1 LTSAAFAVNSGR
13 IVARFGRTWPAVAGA
28 SSVVAASLFWLLAA
42 PAHPDYLIGFLPG
55 LILGGAGAGLTQAP
69 LFAAAST
76 LPGDRATTGSAVLN
90 MARQVGSAVGVAV
103 LVALLASQH
112 PDRLSLF
119 HRGWLLEL
127 GAAAG
132 AAGLL
137 AVRRARVA
145 QRRRAARAVR
155 SATPPCPSSARASA

>member
-13 IVARFGRTWPAVAGA
+13 IVGRFGRTWPAVVGA
-28 SSVVAASLFWLLAA
+28 SSVVGASLFWFLAA
-42 PAHPDYLIGFLPG
+42 PAHPGYVLGFLPG

-76 LPGDRATTGSAVLN
+76 LPAHRATTGSAVLN

-112 PDRLSLF
+112 SDRLSLF

-132 AAGLL
+132 AAGVML
-137 AVRRARVA
+137 VRRARLA
-145 QRRRAARAVR
+145 TRRP
-155 SATPPCPSSARASA
+155 ATEALTPVLCEGH